1 MKFKHPR
8 GICTIKKH
16 GKIYIKFP
24 YQRNPNT
31 DRRDY
36 KTEVVCPIPIT
47 KKQKKDAKEKVE
59 ALAQKRY
66 NEFWELD
73 KLGVIPDHMKP
84 RKPTFRKIAQ
94 DYMKEKSIIEK
105 PPRMIVDCVE
115 YFGDRIAEDILPAE
129 IEEFYLI
136 LLKRKVQ
143 KHTPH
148 TGKLITLPRTLSL
161 AAVASRKS
169 KMKEIYKFAKK
180 RGLVERNPALE
191 AAINTREAQKLGKS
205 IQPQQKAISYED
217 FILIYEELTRKS
229 KGGRRSKDM
238 PDLINT
244 AFLTG
249 MRLGE
254 LLHLNKSRI
263 IVRHI
268 YPHIILREEDVK
280 SGQGR
285 IVPLMPHLAE
295 MFKKRLKVRSIKG
308 DDRVFHIRHVN
319 STWRRTVESTGLTHP
334 KGKIRFHDL
343 RSSFVTLMVEAG
355 VAPLITMKIVGHS
368 SKLRMVTGIS
378 KVHFDYSDIQLE
390 TLYKAI
396 MKLYDYLFEKKGM
409 KKLELLK

>member
-1 MKFKHPR
+1 MIPR

-24 YQRNPNT
+24 YQRNPKT
-31 DRRDY
+31 GRRDY
-36 KTEVVCPIPIT
+36 KTEVVCPIPLT
-47 KKQKKDAKEKVE
+47 RKQRKDAKERVE

-73 KLGVIPDHMKP
+73 KLGVIPDYMKP
-84 RKPTFRKIAQ
+84 KKPTFREIAQ
-94 DYMKEKSIIEK
+94 DYMKEKGIIGK
-105 PPRMIVDCVE
+105 PPRMIVDCLE
-115 YFGDRIAEDILPAE
+115 YFGARTAEDILPAE

-143 KHTPH
+143 KYTPH

-161 AAVASRKS
+161 AAVDSRKS
-169 KMKEIYKFAKK
+169 KMREIYKFAKK

-205 IQPQQKAISYED
+205 IQPKQKAISYED
-217 FILIYEELTRKS
+217 FIHIYEELTRKS

-249 MRLGE
+249 MRLSE

-263 IVRHI
+263 IVRHM

-285 IVPLMPHLAE
+285 IIPLMPHLTE

-343 RSSFVTLMVEAG
+343 RSSFITLMVEAE
-355 VAPLITMKIVGHS
+355 VASLITMKIVGHS
-368 SKLRMVTGIS
+368 SKLRVIAGIS

-396 MKLYDYLFEKKGM
+396 MQLHDYLFEKKGM
-409 KKLELLK
+409 KKLEVLK

>member
-1 MKFKHPR
+1 MKFNHPR

-24 YQRNPNT
+24 YQRNPKT
-31 DRRDY
+31 GRRDY

-73 KLGVIPDHMKP
+73 KLGVIPDYMKP
-84 RKPTFRKIAQ
+84 KKPTFREIAQ
-94 DYMKEKSIIEK
+94 DYMKEKGIIGK

-115 YFGDRIAEDILPAE
+115 YFDDRTAEEILPAE

-143 KHTPH
+143 MLVPS
-148 TGKLITLPRTLSL
+148 TGRLITLPRTLSL
-161 AAVASRKS
+161 AAVASRKT

-191 AAINTREAQKLGKS
+191 AEINTREAQKLGKS
-205 IQPQQKAISYED
+205 FQPQQKAISYED
-217 FILIYEELTRKS
+217 FILIYEELTKKS

-238 PDLINT
+238 PDLT
-244 AFLTG
+244 SAAFLTG
-249 MRLGE
+249 TRLGE
-254 LLHLNKSRI
+254 LLHLDKSR
-263 IVRHI
+263 VTVNHM
-268 YPHIILREEDVK
+268 YPHIILRQEDVK
-280 SGQGR
+280 GGQGR

-295 MFKKRLKVRSIKG
+295 MFKKRLKVRSITG
-308 DDRVFHIRHVN
+308 DDRVFHIKHVN
-319 STWRRTVESTGLTHP
+319 NTWNRAVESAGVTHP

-343 RSSFVTLMVEAG
+343 RSSFITLMVEAE

-368 SKLRMVTGIS
+368 SKLRVITGIS

-396 MKLYDYLFEKKGM
+396 MQLHDYLFEKKGM
-409 KKLELLK
+409 KKVEVLK